1 MFDFLAEIFNP
12 SKPLFYI
19 VIGWAL
25 LWKGIALWVA
35 ARNRQIVL
43 YFLLLIVN
51 TLGIFEIVYLIML
64 RKDKNKKPVST

>member
-1 MFDFLAEIFNP
+1 MIDFLAETFNP

-25 LWKGIALWVA
+25 LWKGVALWVA
-35 ARNRQIVL
+35 ARNRQVVL

-64 RKDKNKKPVST
+64 RKDKNKKPIST